1 VPPELKN
8 ALSQVSTASIAS
20 ALLKLGLRN
29 VWIRGAMPVAGGG
42 SHRVGLAFT
51 MRFLPMR
58 EDLVGPSLAKL
69 GNSRAAVEA
78 MEEDSF
84 AVIDAMGVT
93 DAGVAG
99 DVLCARMVLRGVA
112 GLVTDGAVPDS
123 TVATVNAILRT
134 GPGAELR
141 RAADG
146 ELRRE
151 LRVDLHEDA
160 ALLPWLLA
168 DAGARL
174 LVGDR
179 AKLLRRCA
187 NHDTCV
193 LVFLDTSRSRT
204 RRWCSMELCGN
215 RSKVAAHARRR
226 RADEG

>member
-1 VPPELKN
+1 MSPGGRQLTVFGDYCRLRVDRQDTAGDDDARTHPFLFLGGDIALDFVNTVMVEERELVDRITTP
-8 ALSQVSTASIAS
+8 AELAAWVAASSLGSEFGAPTWISPSVHAR
-20 ALLKLGLRN
+20 ALGLR
-29 VWIRGAMPVAGGG
+29 RALKAG
-42 SHRVGLAFT
+42 F
-51 MRFLPMR
+51 
-58 EDLVGPSLAKL
+58 
-69 GNSRAAVEA
+69 
-78 MEEDSF
+78 
-84 AVIDAMGVT
+84 DA
-93 DAGVAG
+93 
-99 DVLCARMVLRGVA
+99 
-112 GLVTDGAVPDS
+112 LVTDGAVPDS

-151 LRVDLHEDA
+151 LRVDLHEGA
-160 ALLPWLLA
+160 VLLPWLLA